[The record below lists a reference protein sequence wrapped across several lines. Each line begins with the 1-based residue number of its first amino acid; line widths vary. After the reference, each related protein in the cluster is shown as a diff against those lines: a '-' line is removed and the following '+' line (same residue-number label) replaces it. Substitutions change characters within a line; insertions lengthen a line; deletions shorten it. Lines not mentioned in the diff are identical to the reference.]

1 MQKFKHLIF
10 AFTLIELLVVIS
22 IIGLL
27 ATLLVANF
35 NAARARARDA
45 QRKSDVRNIQTALR
59 LYYNDTKRY
68 PCEETPGTPSR
79 IRACSVNANCGAVNV
94 CSWDGSWAI
103 FSILLIVIHFLVP
116 YIVLLSQPAKMD
128 PKRLKFVSM
137 WLLLAHLFDLYWIV
151 MPEMPGLE
159 EGYSFSWIDLV
170 FPIAVVGF
178 VILIFSMKAKK
189 NNIIPVGDPKL
200 KRGLDFH
207 L

>member
-103 FSILLIVIHFLVP
+103 GSITYMTKLP
-116 YIVLLSQPAKMD
+116 
-128 PKRLKFVSM
+128 
-137 WLLLAHLFDLYWIV
+137 
-151 MPEMPGLE
+151 
-159 EGYSFSWIDLV
+159 
-170 FPIAVVGF
+170 
-178 VILIFSMKAKK
+178 
-189 NNIIPVGDPKL
+189 GDPSTSRPPYRYNQIDNDNYTL
-200 KRGLDFH
+200 EACLENESDDDCQGNASWCAAGTGCIYRVQP
-207 L
+207 